1 MTLSPDWARIHNDDP
16 NVQRLPE
23 LHGAL
28 VVRVVPQ
35 SPAAEAGLR
44 KHDII
49 LSVEGKVIK
58 NSDDADVEMDRCKPG
73 SLVKVKVARGESGK
87 IIELSATPNDLL
99 AMINKQKA
107 LLGLGPAPARQ

>member
-28 VVRVVPQ
+28 VVRVIPQ

-49 LSVEGKVIK
+49 MSIDGRSVK
-58 NSDDADVEMDRCKPG
+58 NSDDTEMEMDQCKPG
-73 SLVKVKVARGESGK
+73 NLVKIKVARGESGK
-87 IIELSATPNDLL
+87 IVELSAAPNDLL
-99 AMINKQKA
+99 AMINKQRSIIQGSGIGK
-107 LLGLGPAPARQ
+107 